1 MATRAT
7 GTTATRSPAQIFALL
22 FGVVYLLIGIV
33 GFAVTGFD
41 DFASEIYDEKLLVFP
56 LNPLHN
62 LVHIAIGAVWLYAS
76 KDHATAKSVNTII
89 GVAYLLVG
97 VLGLLGV
104 LNFLAIEDAG
114 SADNYLHLASGAL
127 SLYFGTAGA
136 SAPSRSRPA

>member
-1 MATRAT
+1 MATR
-7 GTTATRSPAQIFALL
+7 GTAATRSPAQIFALV
-22 FGVVYLLIGIV
+22 FGVVYLLVGIV

-41 DFASEIYDEKLLVFP
+41 GFAAESYGEKLLIFP

-62 LVHIAIGAVWLYAS
+62 LVHIAIGGLWLYAS
-76 KDHATAKSVNTII
+76 KDHPTAKSINMVI
-89 GVAYLLVG
+89 GAAYLLVA

-104 LNFLAIEDAG
+104 LQFLAIEDAA

-136 SAPSRSRPA
+136 SAPAGSRS